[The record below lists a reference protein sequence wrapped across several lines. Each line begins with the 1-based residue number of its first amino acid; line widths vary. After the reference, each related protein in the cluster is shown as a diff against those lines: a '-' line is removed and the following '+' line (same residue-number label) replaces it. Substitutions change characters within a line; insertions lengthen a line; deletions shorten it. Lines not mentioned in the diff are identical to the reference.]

1 MVRQAFQFVGD
12 ATLGLLEDTG
22 EIWRL
27 SLAAG
32 QRVVSEPFQ
41 GRIRFG
47 ETMLQTLRA
56 GNGSVPLVALLCM
69 LVGMIMALQSA
80 YQLQQMGAINLVPGL
95 VAVSITRELAPLLAA
110 IIVTGRY
117 GSAITAEL
125 ATMQVSQEVDALE
138 VMGIDPVS
146 YLVVPRLMA
155 LLISL
160 PCLIVVADVVA
171 ILGGLWIGTTVLG
184 MGLSNYVSLTL
195 ESLVLQDIY
204 NGLVKA
210 LVFAAIIGLI
220 GCHSGLST
228 RGGAEEVGR
237 STTASVVRSIVLI
250 ILADL
255 FVTALFFVRG

>member
-1 MVRQAFQFVGD
+1 MVRQTAQLVGE
-12 ATLGLLEDTG
+12 ATLGFLEDSG
-22 EIWRL
+22 DVWRL
-27 SLAAG
+27 SVAAG
-32 QRVVSEPFQ
+32 RRIVRESFQ

-47 ETMLQTLRA
+47 ETMVQAVRA
-56 GNGSVPLVALLCM
+56 GNGSIPLVALLCM

-80 YQLQQMGAINLVPGL
+80 YQLLQMGAINLVPGL

-138 VMGIDPVS
+138 VMGIDPIS
-146 YLVVPRLMA
+146 YLVVPRMLA

-171 ILGGLWIGTTVLG
+171 ILGGMAIGTTALG
-184 MGLSNYVSLTL
+184 MGTSNYISLTL

-210 LVFAAIIGLI
+210 LVFAGIIGI
-220 GCHSGLST
+220 IACHAGLST